1 MFIYYNPNPCEIRTG
16 DCTVRAISKALNQD
30 WHTTYWGIAVQ
41 GDILCSMPSNNDVW
55 GEYLVT
61 KGFTEYLLPQNRHY
75 TVEDF
80 CRDNPKGIY
89 ILSLGTHVVCAE
101 NGDFYDIWDSAGEQI
116 KSYWKREEN

>member
-41 GDILCSMPSNNDVW
+41 GDILCRMPSNNDVW

-61 KGFTEYLLPQNRHY
+61 KGFAEYLLPQNRHY
-75 TVEDF
+75 TIKDF
-80 CRDNPKGIY
+80 CKDHSEGTY
-89 ILSLGTHVVCAE
+89 LLATGTHIVCAK
-101 NGDFYDIWDSAGEQI
+101 NGSFYDIWDSGNEQV
-116 KSYWKREEN
+116 KSYWKRED